1 MRFNLNPFATSE
13 TTEERHQRTTVAPQQ
28 EALAEETAE
37 RVERS
42 TRRGW
47 RDNGTPEQQARIG
60 YRRT

>member
-1 MRFNLNPFATSE
+1 MKLNPFARTE

-28 EALAEETAE
+28 EALAAETAA
-37 RVERS
+37 RVEQS

-47 RDNGTPEQQARIG
+47 RDRGTPEQQARIG